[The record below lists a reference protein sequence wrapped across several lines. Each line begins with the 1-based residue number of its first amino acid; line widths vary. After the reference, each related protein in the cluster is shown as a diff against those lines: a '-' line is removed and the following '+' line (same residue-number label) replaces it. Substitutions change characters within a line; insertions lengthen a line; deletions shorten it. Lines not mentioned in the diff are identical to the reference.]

1 MQIGTALEAI
11 LMSTGLAYRMN
22 EIREDKEKATQRA
35 LEAETK
41 LSEKLEATVAER
53 TDELEKRNTDLIEAN
68 KTKDRFFSIL
78 AHDLRRPIGNLA
90 VLFDEFRKGNRE
102 MTKSNLHHFADITGN
117 IYSLLEDLLTWAK
130 SQKGSLE
137 LNPVH
142 CNIAEPVEQSIALH
156 SVSAEK
162 KEISLTYLKPDEDIF
177 VFADQSTV
185 TTVIRNLL
193 SNAIK
198 FTPRVGNVKIE
209 TIRADN
215 KVNITVKDNGMG
227 IDPERMKK
235 LFKLGEKNV
244 SSPGTDNEKGTGL
257 GLVLCNEFAIANKGK
272 MSVQSSPGEGS
283 SFTLTVPAGK
293 KQTSAEKLGQTLA
306 GLRFLVVEDNLLNF
320 QTTSLVLNRTGTD
333 YDRAVDGIEA
343 VEMAKK
349 ITTI

>member
-130 SQKGSLE
+130 SQKGSLK
-137 LNPVH
+137 LNTAH

-162 KEISLTYLKPDEDIF
+162 RK
-177 VFADQSTV
+177 
-185 TTVIRNLL
+185 
-193 SNAIK
+193 
-198 FTPRVGNVKIE
+198 
-209 TIRADN
+209 
-215 KVNITVKDNGMG
+215 
-227 IDPERMKK
+227 
-235 LFKLGEKNV
+235 
-244 SSPGTDNEKGTGL
+244 
-257 GLVLCNEFAIANKGK
+257 
-272 MSVQSSPGEGS
+272 SV
-283 SFTLTVPAGK
+283 
-293 KQTSAEKLGQTLA
+293 
-306 GLRFLVVEDNLLNF
+306 
-320 QTTSLVLNRTGTD
+320 
-333 YDRAVDGIEA
+333 
-343 VEMAKK
+343 
-349 ITTI
+349 